1 MQGELKKVYSCL
13 FFRCRG
19 FILIS
24 TVMMVSTLY
33 ANSHVFYVLLR
44 KKLTHNSTINVI
56 IAHINTVDMGV
67 AVFVMAPNIYNSY
80 YRNLWYMGNIPC
92 KVYKYLNC
100 AVLYTSTFLTM
111 LIALDRL
118 LAIRLPLRSQLRR
131 HTMTRSLIASW
142 VCGFVFAA
150 PQVSKKSD
158 FHETSY
164 ASSTQCLDSISFVNI
179 LASLPISWIS
189 WVSCQNLVNVGC
201 QYIQNYPRI
210 SSQV

>member
-1 MQGELKKVYSCL
+1 MGKNCLMQGELKKVNPSL

-19 FILIS
+19 FIVIS
-24 TVMMVSTLY
+24 TVMMVFTLY
-33 ANSHVFYVLLR
+33 ANSHVLYVLLR
-44 KKLTHNSTINVI
+44 KKLTQNSTINVI

-67 AVFVMAPNIYNSY
+67 ALFVMVPNIYNSY

-131 HTMTRSLIASW
+131 NTMTRSLIASW

-150 PQVSKKSD
+150 PQVSKKIRFSRN
-158 FHETSY
+158 FHY
-164 ASSTQCLDSISFVNI
+164 ASRPNAWIQLALSISWP
-179 LASLPISWIS
+179 A
-189 WVSCQNLVNVGC
+189 C
-201 QYIQNYPRI
+201 
-210 SSQV
+210 